1 MVFDELASHSEADG
15 SKGDQGAY
23 INLHTPYMTDFVEN
37 FERKEAEKKAARK
50 TKKVNLEK
58 FVEDEN
64 GKDDSSTK

>member
-1 MVFDELASHSEADG
+1 
-15 SKGDQGAY
+15 
-23 INLHTPYMTDFVEN
+23 MTDFVEN
-37 FERKEAEKKAARK
+37 FEKKEAEKKAARK